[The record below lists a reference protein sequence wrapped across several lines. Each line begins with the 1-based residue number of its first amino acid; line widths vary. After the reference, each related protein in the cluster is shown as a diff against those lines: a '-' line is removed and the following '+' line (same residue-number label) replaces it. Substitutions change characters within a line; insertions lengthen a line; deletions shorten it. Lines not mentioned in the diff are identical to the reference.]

1 MSAKLCKKRIVFF
14 SCDFPVA
21 NPRFLLYFIIFLLVC
36 FGLIDL
42 LLLFLFGLL
51 FCYFF
56 VVFFLLVIKPDMEGT
71 VYTHTQKNN

>member
-1 MSAKLCKKRIVFF
+1 MIFF
-14 SCDFPVA
+14 SCDSPVA
-21 NPRFLLYFIIFLLVC
+21 NPRFLLYFTVSLSFC

-42 LLLFLFGLL
+42 LLLFLFLLLLL

-71 VYTHTQKNN
+71 VYMHPQKNN

>member
-1 MSAKLCKKRIVFF
+1 MTFF
-14 SCDFPVA
+14 SCDSPVA
-21 NPRFLLYFIIFLLVC
+21 NHRFLLYFTVSLSFC

-42 LLLFLFGLL
+42 LLLFLLLLL

-71 VYTHTQKNN
+71 VYMHPQKNN